1 MLIIHR
7 TILRRLF
14 LSWLLISTLIGGAVF
29 YYGIEQIDDRLVAM
43 ATAESGKLSE
53 SKLSLINSPNHGQG
67 LLHTV
72 LGDFAREHFVVIQ
85 FYNRDRQRIGEDV
98 NPSFP
103 DIEDYLKQNPH
114 GFPFDN
120 VPHYQKFVFHDQT
133 VLQAMVPI
141 KDRRGAL
148 VGYFEGVFAIDEATL
163 GDLRSEVLVS
173 LATTLIAVL
182 ITTLVLYP
190 VILSLNRNVL
200 SQARNLLLGNIELM
214 EVLGSAVAMRD
225 SDTNIHTNRVSIYA
239 VRLAEAC
246 GLGGEAIRHLIAGA
260 FLHDVGKI
268 GISDAILLKPGPLEE
283 AELNV
288 MRTHVTLGVD
298 IIKKSGWLGSAR
310 DVVEFHHERYDGTG
324 YPKGLRGEEIPI
336 NARIFAIVDV
346 FDALT
351 SQRPYKAP
359 MPFGEAMALIMND
372 AGRHFDPTLLAKFS
386 AIIYPLY
393 CDLNRASDADVER
406 QLRSLI
412 EHYFFNSGNSP
423 AGG

>member
-1 MLIIHR
+1 VLVIHR

-14 LSWLLISTLIGGAVF
+14 LSWLLISTLTGGAVF

-67 LLHTV
+67 LLHSV
-72 LGDFAREHFVVIQ
+72 LGDFAREHFVIIQ
-85 FYNRDRQRIGEDV
+85 FYNRGRQKIAEDV
-98 NPSFP
+98 NPTFP
-103 DIEDYLKQNPH
+103 DIEDFLKQNPH
-114 GFPFDN
+114 GFPFDD

-141 KDRRGAL
+141 KDRHGAL
-148 VGYFEGVFAIDEATL
+148 AGYFEGVFAIDEATL

-190 VILSLNRNVL
+190 VLLSLNRNVIR
-200 SQARNLLLGNIELM
+200 QARGLLLGNIELM
-214 EVLGSAVAMRD
+214 EVLGSAIAKRD
-225 SDTNIHTNRVSIYA
+225 SDTNIHNYRVSIYA

-246 GLGGEAIRHLIAGA
+246 GLAVEVIRNLIAGA

-268 GISDAILLKPGPLEE
+268 GISDAILFKPGPLDE

-298 IIKKSGWLGSAR
+298 IVKKAAWLGSAR
-310 DVVEFHHERYDGTG
+310 DVVEFHHERYDGSG
-324 YPKGLRGEEIPI
+324 YLQGLRGEEIPI

-346 FDALT
+346 FDAMT

-359 MPFGEAMALIMND
+359 MPFGEAMALITKD
-372 AGRHFDPTLLAKFS
+372 AGRHFDPVLLEKFS
-386 AIIYPLY
+386 AIARPLY
-393 CDLNRASDADVER
+393 EELNRASDADVER
-406 QLRSLI
+406 QLRSQI
-412 EHYFFNSGNSP
+412 ERYFFNSGNPLES
-423 AGG
+423 G

>member
-1 MLIIHR
+1 MLTIHR

-85 FYNRDRQRIGEDV
+85 FYNREKKRIGEDV
-98 NPSFP
+98 NPTFP

-141 KDRRGAL
+141 RDRHGAL
-148 VGYFEGVFAIDEATL
+148 AGYFEGVFAIDEATL

-190 VILSLNRNVL
+190 VILSLNRNVIR
-200 SQARNLLLGNIELM
+200 QAHGLLLGNIELM
-214 EVLGSAVAMRD
+214 EVLGSAIAMRD

-268 GISDAILLKPGPLEE
+268 GIADAILFKPGSLDE

-298 IIKKSGWLGSAR
+298 IIKKAAWLGSAR
-310 DVVEFHHERYDGTG
+310 DVVEFHHERYDGSG
-324 YPKGLRGEEIPI
+324 YPKGLRGEEIPV

-359 MPFGEAMALIMND
+359 LPFGEAMALIMKD
-372 AGRHFDPTLLAKFS
+372 AGRHFDPILLAKFS

-393 CDLNRASDADVER
+393 GGLNQASDADVER

-412 EHYFFNSGNSP
+412 EHYFFNPESSP
-423 AGG
+423 ASG